1 MGAPV
6 ARDRTRRTA
15 VTLPRQE
22 RRAIAAT
29 AAAVVVLAGLATTQY
44 LRMSWPFA
52 EDTPGKPAA
61 AEHAGHEAHASH
73 GDAPPGYAAVIV
85 DPAQAEAIG
94 LASAPV
100 EPRELTRT
108 VRAVGI
114 VSFDETRTTH
124 VHAKV
129 RGWIDT
135 IQANF
140 VGRTVRAGQ
149 PLCSIYSQDVYAA
162 EAELVGLLDQ
172 SRSLDRPK
180 DDPLVAAARRRLAL
194 WDVPEPELARLEAS
208 REPSRSF
215 PLLAPRAGTI
225 VAKAAIEGTFV
236 EPSTELYTLSDLSR
250 VWVLVDLYER
260 DAPYVRVGDPAK
272 LTIEGQGAPLDAT
285 LAFLAPTID
294 EATRT
299 VKARFV
305 IDNRAGRLRP
315 GAFVSAEL
323 TLAMG
328 TGLTIPETAVIR
340 TGIRSI
346 VFVVHGNHVQP
357 REVTLGPSSGEQVRV
372 EAGLL
377 AGDRVATGAQ
387 FLLDSES
394 RLRASSAP
402 GGGHVH

>member
-1 MGAPV
+1 M
-6 ARDRTRRTA
+6 
-15 VTLPRQE
+15 TLPRQE

-44 LRMSWPFA
+44 LRTSWPFA
-52 EDTPGKPAA
+52 EDTPGPPAA

-73 GDAPPGYAAVIV
+73 GDAPPGYAAVTV
-85 DPAQAEAIG
+85 DPAQAAAIG
-94 LASAPV
+94 LATAPV
-100 EPRELTRT
+100 EPRALTRT
-108 VRAVGI
+108 VRTVG
-114 VSFDETRTTH
+114 VVGFDETRTTH

-140 VGRTVRAGQ
+140 VGRAVRAGQ

-162 EAELVGLLDQ
+162 EAELVALLD
-172 SRSLDRPK
+172 RPLDRPK
-180 DDPLVAAARRRLAL
+180 DDPLIAAARRRLAL
-194 WDVPEPELARLEAS
+194 WDVPDSELARLEAS

-215 PLLAPRAGTI
+215 PLLAPRSGTI

-260 DAPYVRVGDPAK
+260 DAPYVRVGDHAK
-272 LTIEGQGAPLDAT
+272 LTIEGPGAPRDAT
-285 LAFLAPTID
+285 VAFLAPTID
-294 EATRT
+294 ESTRT
-299 VKARFV
+299 LKARFV
-305 IDNRAGRLRP
+305 IDNRDGRLRP

-328 TGLTIPETAVIR
+328 TGLTIPEGAVIR
-340 TGIRSI
+340 TGTRSI
-346 VFVVHGNHVQP
+346 VFVVHGNHLQP
-357 REVTLGPSSGEQVRV
+357 REVTLGPSSGELVRV
-372 EAGLL
+372 EAGLT

>member
-1 MGAPV
+1 M
-6 ARDRTRRTA
+6 
-15 VTLPRQE
+15 TLPRQE
-22 RRAIAAT
+22 RHAIAAT
-29 AAAVVVLAGLATTQY
+29 AAAVVVLAGLAITQY
-44 LRMSWPFA
+44 LRTSWPFA

-61 AEHAGHEAHASH
+61 AEHAGHEVHASY
-73 GDAPPGYAAVIV
+73 GEAPPGYGAVTV

-100 EPRELTRT
+100 EQRDLTRT
-108 VRAVGI
+108 VRTVG
-114 VSFDETRTTH
+114 VVGFDETRTTH

-140 VGRTVRAGQ
+140 VGRSVRAGQ

-162 EAELVGLLDQ
+162 ESELVGLLDHALD
-172 SRSLDRPK
+172 RPLDRPK

-194 WDVPEPELARLEAS
+194 WDVPGSEIARLEAS
-208 REPSRSF
+208 REPSRTF
-215 PLLAPRAGTI
+215 PLLAPRSGTI
-225 VAKAAIEGTFV
+225 VAKAAIEGAFV
-236 EPSTELYTLSDLSR
+236 EPSTELYTLSDLSK
-250 VWVLVDLYER
+250 VWVLIDLYER
-260 DAPYVRVGDPAK
+260 DAPYVRVGDHAK

-299 VKARFV
+299 LKARFV
-305 IDNRAGRLRP
+305 IDNRNGRLRP
-315 GAFVSAEL
+315 GAFVSAEM

-328 TGLTIPETAVIR
+328 TGLTIPESAVIR
-340 TGIRSI
+340 TGTRSI
-346 VFVVHGNHVQP
+346 VFVVHDSHIQP
-357 REVTLGPSSGEQVRV
+357 REVTLGPSSGELYRV
-372 EAGLL
+372 EAGLVV
-377 AGDRVATGAQ
+377 GDRVATGAQ

-394 RLRASSAP
+394 RLRASSSP

>member
-1 MGAPV
+1 M
-6 ARDRTRRTA
+6 TI
-15 VTLPRQE
+15 PRQE
-22 RRAIAAT
+22 RHAIAAT
-29 AAAVVVLAGLATTQY
+29 AAAAAVLVGLTITQY
-44 LRMSWPFA
+44 LRTSWPFA
-52 EDTPGKPAA
+52 EDTPGAPAG
-61 AEHAGHEAHASH
+61 AEHAGHAAHEGH
-73 GDAPPGYAAVIV
+73 GDAPPGYTAVMV

-100 EPRELTRT
+100 EQRALTRT
-108 VRAVGI
+108 VRTVGL
-114 VSFDETRTTH
+114 VSLDETRTTH

-140 VGRTVRAGQ
+140 VGGFVRAGQ
-149 PLCSIYSQDVYAA
+149 PLCSIYSQEVYTA
-162 EAELVGLLDQ
+162 EAELVALLDPA
-172 SRSLDRPK
+172 LAPPLARPK

-194 WDVPEPELARLEAS
+194 WDVPKAEIARLEAS

-215 PLLAPRAGTI
+215 PLLAPRSGTI

-236 EPSTELYTLSDLSR
+236 DPSTELYTLSDLSKL
-250 VWVLVDLYER
+250 WVLVDLYER
-260 DAPYVRVGDPAK
+260 DAPYVHVGDRAK
-272 LTIEGQGAPLDAT
+272 LTIEGLGAPRDAT
-285 LAFLAPTID
+285 VAFLAPTID

-299 VKARFV
+299 LKARFV
-305 IDNRAGRLRP
+305 IDNRDGRLRP

-323 TLAMG
+323 TLVMG
-328 TGLTIPETAVIR
+328 TGLAIPDTAVIR
-340 TGIRSI
+340 TGTRSI
-346 VFVVHGNHVQP
+346 VFIVHGNHLQP
-357 REVTLGPSSGEQVRV
+357 REVTLGPSSGELYRV
-372 EAGLL
+372 ESGLV

>member
-1 MGAPV
+1 M
-6 ARDRTRRTA
+6 
-15 VTLPRQE
+15 TLPRQE

-29 AAAVVVLAGLATTQY
+29 AAAVVALAGLATTQY
-44 LRMSWPFA
+44 LRTSWPFA

-73 GDAPPGYAAVIV
+73 GDAPPGYAAVMV
-85 DPAQAEAIG
+85 DPVQAEAIG
-94 LASAPV
+94 LASAPA
-100 EPRELTRT
+100 EQRDLTRT
-108 VRAVGI
+108 VRTVGV

-162 EAELVGLLDQ
+162 EAELVGVLD
-172 SRSLDRPK
+172 RTLDRPK

-194 WDVPEPELARLEAS
+194 WDVPESELARLEAS
-208 REPSRSF
+208 REPSRTF
-215 PLLAPRAGTI
+215 PLLAPRSGTI
-225 VAKAAIEGTFV
+225 VAKTAIEGTFV

-260 DAPYVRVGDPAK
+260 DAPYVRVGDHAK
-272 LTIEGQGAPLDAT
+272 LTIEGQGAARDAT

-294 EATRT
+294 ESTRT
-299 VKARFV
+299 LKARFV
-305 IDNRAGRLRP
+305 IDNRDGRLRP
-315 GAFVSAEL
+315 GAFVSAEM
-323 TLAMG
+323 TLALG

-340 TGIRSI
+340 TGTRSI
-346 VFVVHGNHVQP
+346 VFVVHGNHIQP
-357 REVTLGPSSGEQVRV
+357 REVTLGPSSGELVRV
-372 EAGLL
+372 ESGLL